1 MPFQPFS
8 VTNII
13 KHFSYSFDQEIRTM
27 NQHSY
32 DGFVIDQNILLSSR
46 GAIFLHWFRLYML
59 SFMFRF
65 MFVNICL
72 EKNQN
77 SQFQPLQVWYVMIHV
92 IKHDMDPN
100 SSINYCRKI
109 PPISLYHN
117 FSRYTISKQKIVV
130 CMQLPIIL
138 RL

>member
-1 MPFQPFS
+1 MS
-8 VTNII
+8 NIEETN
-13 KHFSYSFDQEIRTM
+13 
-27 NQHSY
+27 N
-32 DGFVIDQNILLSSR
+32 
-46 GAIFLHWFRLYML
+46 GAIFLCRFRLYML
-59 SFMFRF
+59 SFIFRF
-65 MFVNICL
+65 MFANICF

-77 SQFQPLQVWYVMIHV
+77 SKFQPLQVWYVMIHV

-100 SSINYCRKI
+100 SSINYRRKI